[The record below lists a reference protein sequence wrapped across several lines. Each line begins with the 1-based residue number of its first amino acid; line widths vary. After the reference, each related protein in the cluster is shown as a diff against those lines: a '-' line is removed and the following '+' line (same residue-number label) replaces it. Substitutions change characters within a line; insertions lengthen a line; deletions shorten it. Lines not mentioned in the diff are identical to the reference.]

1 MHEVSLAAALLPVVL
16 EIAAEH
22 GTRVAAITVQAGELA
37 GVVPASLELAF
48 RGLAVG
54 TAAEDAALVIET
66 VPVRAR
72 CRRCGLEFAVD
83 DVVFLCPVCDV
94 ADCETVDGT
103 ELLLTRVELSDA
115 G

>member
-22 GTRVAAITVQAGELA
+22 GARVASVTVQAGELA

-48 RGLAVG
+48 HGLAAG

-66 VPVRAR
+66 VAVRAR
-72 CRRCGLEFAVD
+72 CRRCSLEFEVD

-94 ADCETVDGT
+94 ADCETLHGT